1 MAPTSTPHPETTSAP
16 STTSP
21 PTTTPAPTAPPGT
34 CPPVE
39 CTPSW
44 PQLQNTDNRAYST
57 CEIPLNLQLLWS
69 TQVDTITRNALIVA
83 NGRAYV
89 PGDTSLHCLDAETG
103 TLLWSYHAA
112 NILNGTPAYRDGRVF
127 LGDKAGILHCI
138 DADTGERIW
147 TRQIDENPGG
157 FSSLLVAD
165 RKIYVNTG
173 ARRAICCIDTETGSI
188 VWEHDAGQKY
198 LGTRT
203 PKMAYVDGL
212 LYVPTS
218 EDGVYC
224 MDACTGDVIW
234 HNDSMFLRNCRCRPI
249 VTENVICVSTI
260 GNVFGLAS
268 DTGDIIWSFY
278 TGSPYVPKVSSDGI
292 YIYFG
297 IYDGPF
303 AGDLVSLDIRTGE
316 LNWQVPIG
324 ESLLSG
330 CAPLVTPDY
339 LLVFERSG
347 PDPAYA
353 SLGKNEEI
361 SYLLHILDRKTA
373 VILGT
378 YGSVRGSSVGI
389 AIVNNRIYFC
399 THDGQAYCLG

>member
-1 MAPTSTPHPETTSAP
+1 M
-16 STTSP
+16 
-21 PTTTPAPTAPPGT
+21 
-34 CPPVE
+34 
-39 CTPSW
+39 
-44 PQLQNTDNRAYST
+44 
-57 CEIPLNLQLLWS
+57 
-69 TQVDTITRNALIVA
+69 
-83 NGRAYV
+83 
-89 PGDTSLHCLDAETG
+89 
-103 TLLWSYHAA
+103 
-112 NILNGTPAYRDGRVF
+112 
-127 LGDKAGILHCI
+127 
-138 DADTGERIW
+138 
-147 TRQIDENPGG
+147 
-157 FSSLLVAD
+157 
-165 RKIYVNTG
+165 
-173 ARRAICCIDTETGSI
+173 I